1 MGQTSYS
8 AGRGTKIMS
17 SFYKKTQRK
26 KRKKIFFLFPR
37 YLGNRGPHQHRKDA
51 ASLKPDKEKAS
62 QTHVSQ
68 FRQAALC
75 PPLPAPRSAG
85 GQGARSRARTAS
97 PQPHLYRFPLPCFPF
112 LPQIPQLDI
121 ASGHQTKARCQ
132 SLECESVLWISTAE
146 AYKETM

>member
-62 QTHVSQ
+62 QTQVSQ

-75 PPLPAPRSAG
+75 PPPACPTLCRRAGCSEPREDSQPAAPLI
-85 GQGARSRARTAS
+85 QVS
-97 PQPHLYRFPLPCFPF
+97 PSLLPLPSPD
-112 LPQIPQLDI
+112 P
-121 ASGHQTKARCQ
+121 AAGHCIRPPDQGQMPKPRVRVGTLNFHC
-132 SLECESVLWISTAE
+132 
-146 AYKETM
+146 